1 MSYLTTKSNL
11 KLNKQYF
18 SIIDELAFRVKN
30 LYNSALYEIYNH
42 YDSDKAYL
50 NYNSMDKKM
59 KNHES
64 NFSYRKLN
72 AQMSQQTLKKLD
84 KNYSSFFALLNK
96 KKNNDYD
103 KPIDKPK
110 FLPKDGRK
118 ELIFS
123 SDSFRIKEGK
133 ILLSVPKDIKEQYK
147 IKFLE
152 FQLPPYIK
160 DKEIKYIE
168 IIPSNGR
175 YSMSIVYNN
184 DSEIVPNQST
194 DWMSIDL
201 GINNLCSITSNKFVP
216 VLLNGKPIKSINQK
230 FNKRIAS
237 CQKKLKSGDKK
248 SSKKIRSLYSKR
260 GDKLHSEMHK
270 ISSFIIDL
278 VKDQNIG
285 TVVVGYNPE
294 WKQNCSLGKKNNQ
307 KFVQIPYM
315 KLINQL
321 QYKLLERGIELIIQ
335 EESYTSKCSFM
346 DEEPCCKQQTY
357 KGKREKRGLF
367 ITSKGV
373 KINADVNGSLNIFKK
388 AIKNLEQVVQ
398 DELISIPLN
407 TGLVMN
413 PLRVTLRT
421 DLSQINLR
429 SILLKIK
436 INTPLAFNV

>member
-11 KLNKQYF
+11 KLNRMYF
-18 SIIDELAFRVKN
+18 SIIDELSFRVKN
-30 LYNSALYEIYNH
+30 LYNSALYEINNH
-42 YDSDKAYL
+42 YDSNNQYL
-50 NYNSMDKKM
+50 NFNAIDKKM
-59 KNHES
+59 KNHET

-84 KNYSSFFALLNK
+84 KNYSSFFSLIK
-96 KKNNDYD
+96 KKEYD
-103 KPIDKPK
+103 KPVSKPK

-123 SDSFRIKEGK
+123 KDSFRIKDDK

-152 FQLPPYIK
+152 FKLPPYIK

-168 IIPSNGR
+168 ITPQNGR

-184 DSEIVPNQST
+184 NLEIIPNQST
-194 DWMSIDL
+194 DWISIDL
-201 GINNLCSITSNKFVP
+201 GINNLCAITSNKFVP
-216 VLLNGKPIKSINQK
+216 VLINGKPIKSINQR

-237 CQKKLKSGDKK
+237 CQKKLKSNDKK
-248 SSKKIRSLYSKR
+248 SSKEIRFLYSKR

-270 ISSFIIDL
+270 ISSFIVNL
-278 VKDQNIG
+278 VKDKNIG
-285 TVVVGYNPE
+285 TVVVGYNKE
-294 WKQNCSLGKKNNQ
+294 WKQRCSLGKKNNQ

-321 QYKLLERGIELIIQ
+321 QYKLLEQGIELNIQ

-388 AIKNLEQVVQ
+388 AIKHLEKVVQ

-413 PLRVTLRT
+413 PIKINLRT
-421 DLSQINLR
+421 DNSIEFLSSL
-429 SILLKIK
+429 IK
-436 INTPLAFNV
+436 SL